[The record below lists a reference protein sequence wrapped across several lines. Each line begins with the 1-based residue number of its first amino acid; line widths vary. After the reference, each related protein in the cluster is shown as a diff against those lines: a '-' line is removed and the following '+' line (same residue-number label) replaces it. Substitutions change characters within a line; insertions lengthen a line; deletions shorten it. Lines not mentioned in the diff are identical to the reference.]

1 MVVFFAAGAMEWG
14 SGDDLENSGQGLG
27 GKPGWRDV
35 VLVTLNYRK
44 GIFGF
49 LAADELRARDERKAP
64 ALGLAT
70 CTPLGSRLGPQNQI
84 LGLDIRP

>member
-35 VLVTLNYRK
+35 VLVTLNKTAGHVETSHIGILASSLGNFRK
-44 GIFGF
+44 
-49 LAADELRARDERKAP
+49 
-64 ALGLAT
+64 
-70 CTPLGSRLGPQNQI
+70 
-84 LGLDIRP
+84 

>member
-1 MVVFFAAGAMEWG
+1 MEWG

-49 LAADELRARDERKAP
+49 LASDELRARDERMAP
-64 ALGLAT
+64 A
-70 CTPLGSRLGPQNQI
+70 SRLGPQNQI